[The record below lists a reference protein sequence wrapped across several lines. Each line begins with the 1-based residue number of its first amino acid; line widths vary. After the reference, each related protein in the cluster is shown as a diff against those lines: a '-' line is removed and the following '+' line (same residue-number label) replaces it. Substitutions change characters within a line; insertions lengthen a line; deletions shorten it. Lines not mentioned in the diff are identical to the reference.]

1 MNPTPDKKP
10 SLAAIKRMPMYLR
23 VLKQMGET
31 TEFASATKV
40 ADELNLEPIVVRKD
54 LELAGIQGRPGVGY
68 PIRDLIGGIE
78 TLLGWN
84 NVSDAVLVGAGS
96 LGTALLGYHGFE
108 NYGLNVVCAFDADA
122 RKAGTDIHEKKVMK
136 LEAMPGL
143 VKRLHI
149 QIGILTV
156 PKEAAQAIADQMVA
170 AGIKAIWN
178 FAPVRLNVPDTVQ
191 VQNEDLA
198 EGLAALFVKLTNLG
212 KE

>member
-1 MNPTPDKKP
+1 LSEIPEKKL

-23 VLKQMGET
+23 VLKRMAET

-40 ADELNLEPIVVRKD
+40 AEELNLESIVVRKD
-54 LELAGIQGRPGVGY
+54 LELANIQGRPGVGY

-84 NVSDAVLVGAGS
+84 NISDAILVGAGS
-96 LGTALLGYHGFE
+96 LGTAILGYQGFS
-108 NYGLNVVCAFDADA
+108 NYGLNVVCAFDDDSS
-122 RKAGTDIHEKKVMK
+122 KAGKELHGKKVMP
-136 LEAMPGL
+136 LESLEGL
-143 VKRLHI
+143 VKRLHV

-156 PKEAAQAIADQMVA
+156 PKEAAQETADRMVK

-178 FAPVRLNVPDTVQ
+178 FAPVRLVVPEEVQ

-198 EGLAALFVKLTNLG
+198 EGLAALFVKLTNRP
-212 KE
+212 KD